1 MNAVSIFN
9 RLLWL
14 ILLII
19 ASTLLASAYGYFHNY
34 ITFSISP
41 EYFTKFKF
49 QQFSVLEYVIEN
61 NDHLKASYVGIMAT
75 WWFGALIGGIIGL
88 SSFFLSKI
96 NILHFLKAVL
106 LCMGVTILF
115 SFLGYLVGLYA
126 TKDLGFS
133 AEFLNSLSNKEDFL
147 TAGTMHNFSYL
158 GGSVGLFVAILY
170 LLRVH
175 RANDMIVSR
184 PRRPSE

>member
-9 RLLWL
+9 RLVWL
-14 ILLII
+14 ILLVI
-19 ASTLLASAYGYFHNY
+19 ASTLLASVYGYFHNY

-49 QQFSVLEYVIEN
+49 YQFSVLEYVVQDD
-61 NDHLKASYVGIMAT
+61 DHLKASYVGIMAT
-75 WWFGALIGGIIGL
+75 WWFGTVIGGILGL

-96 NILHFLKAVL
+96 NLLHFLKAIL
-106 LCMGVTILF
+106 LCIGVTILF

-126 TKDLGFS
+126 TEDLGFS
-133 AEFLNSLSNKEDFL
+133 AEFLNNLSNKKDFL

-158 GGSVGLFVAILY
+158 GGSVGLFAAILY

-175 RANDMIVSR
+175 RTNDMTLKH
-184 PRRPSE
+184 PRRPSK